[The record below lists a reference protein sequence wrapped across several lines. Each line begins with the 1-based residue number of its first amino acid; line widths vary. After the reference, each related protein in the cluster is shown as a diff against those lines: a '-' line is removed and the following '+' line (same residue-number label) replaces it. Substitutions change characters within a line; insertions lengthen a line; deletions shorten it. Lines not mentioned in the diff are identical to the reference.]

1 MKRFLVC
8 NTCGQRISNLL
19 DDQIA
24 LDFLGK
30 IEEELLPVGQ
40 YGIGGN
46 GDFYIS
52 VLDKRHLSYHH
63 DRTRMEGCCGA
74 SSNGL
79 PNLVCIC
86 KSEIGREIT
95 DCCTAHYI
103 VLYTNGIT
111 LKEDSTGLIEEIFN
125 LPVGDDIKSQYEVL
139 INFGEIDSVLME
151 LRK

>member
-1 MKRFLVC
+1 MKGFLVC

-19 DDQIA
+19 DDKIV

-30 IEEELLPVGQ
+30 IDEDLLSVGQ
-40 YGIGGN
+40 YGIDSN

-52 VLDKRHLSYHH
+52 VLDKHHLSYHH
-63 DRTRMEGCCGA
+63 DRTRMEGCCGT
-74 SSNGL
+74 SSSGL

-86 KSEIGREIT
+86 RSEIGREIT
-95 DCCTAHYI
+95 DGCTAHYVI
-103 VLYTNGIT
+103 LYNNGIT
-111 LKEDSTGLIEEIFN
+111 LKEDTVGLIEEILN

-139 INFGEIDSVLME
+139 INFGDIDSVLME